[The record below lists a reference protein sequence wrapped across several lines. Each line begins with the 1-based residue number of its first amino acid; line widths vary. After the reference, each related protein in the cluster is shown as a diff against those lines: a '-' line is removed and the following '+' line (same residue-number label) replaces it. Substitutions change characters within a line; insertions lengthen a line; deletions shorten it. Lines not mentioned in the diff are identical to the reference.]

1 MTPPIVVGVDPVR
14 HDPEAPVL
22 AALLAR
28 ATGAPVVAVAAYPVA
43 SPVRIGGGDAYE
55 HELRGTA
62 LARLAAIEPAFHGV
76 ALETVARTGPSAAHV
91 LYDVAE
97 ERGAALLVLGSSHHG
112 AIGRIALG
120 STADRLLH
128 GAPCAVAVAPIG
140 FAERMRGLDR
150 VGAAFIDSE
159 EGHEALRAAAILA
172 SAYDADLRA
181 VTAVEPIVWSATSL
195 YQPYD
200 VEAQPR

>member
-1 MTPPIVVGVDPVR
+1 MTSPIVVGVDPLR

-28 ATGAPVVAVAAYPVA
+28 ATGAPVVAVAAYPVPI
-43 SPVRIGGGDAYE
+43 PVRIGGGDAYE

-128 GAPCAVAVAPIG
+128 GAPCADRRRAHRLRRADARRRSRRRRV
-140 FAERMRGLDR
+140 RRQRRGLTR
-150 VGAAFIDSE
+150 PCA
-159 EGHEALRAAAILA
+159 
-172 SAYDADLRA
+172 
-181 VTAVEPIVWSATSL
+181 P
-195 YQPYD
+195 
-200 VEAQPR
+200 PRSSPRRTTPS